1 MPYGRLIL
9 VNFSKAEII
18 WGLAWLSLGA
28 LLSVL
33 LEVVYLGTWITVGG
47 RPIAFPFT
55 IPIAFLF
62 TMVLS
67 RTALLWTKRIIIA
80 AIPLFVWMAGFF
92 LLTFWVSFSGD
103 ILVGENPRSML
114 LLFAGMA
121 GGGWPLLRAK

>member
-1 MPYGRLIL
+1 M
-9 VNFSKAEII
+9 
-18 WGLAWLSLGA
+18 WGLAWLALGA

-33 LEVVYLGTWITVGG
+33 LEVVYLGTWITVAG
-47 RPIAFPFT
+47 RPMAFPFT

-67 RTALLWTKRIIIA
+67 RTALLWTKRLSLA
-80 AIPLFVWMAGFF
+80 AIPLVAWMLGFF
-92 LLTFWVSFSGD
+92 TLTFWVSFSGD